1 MPFLKE
7 TINPEYY
14 YKPKN
19 KTMAVEFP
27 PYVQSTG
34 ILNSVLQK
42 IIQAPPPP
50 RFTQDFLT
58 AKLGFK
64 KGSANAVIPFLKR
77 IGFLG
82 SDGMPTELYS
92 RFRNPSKAGYAV
104 ADGMKIGFK
113 DFYSRNEYWHNL
125 DKKDLSG
132 LVIEATGTAPN
143 SSTLQAILGSINVL
157 KQYAKFDGVE
167 DLNEQVE
174 EKETPLKAI
183 ESEIINHTKKTKDDL
198 GINLSYTINLN
209 LPETSDIA
217 VFDAIFKSLKEN
229 LLKK

>member
-1 MPFLKE
+1 
-7 TINPEYY
+7 
-14 YKPKN
+14 
-19 KTMAVEFP
+19 MAVEFP
-27 PYVQSTG
+27 PYVNATG
-34 ILNSVLQK
+34 ILNSVFKK
-42 IIQAPPPP
+42 IIEAPPPS

-58 AKLGFK
+58 TKLGFK

-82 SDGMPTELYS
+82 SDGVPTDLYS
-92 RFRNPSKAGYAV
+92 RFRNPSKAGHAI
-104 ADGMKIGFK
+104 AEGMKLGFQ

-125 DKKDLSG
+125 DKKELSG
-132 LVIEATGTAPN
+132 LIVEATGTAQN
-143 SSTLQAILGSINVL
+143 SSTLQAILNTIGVL
-157 KQYAKFDGVE
+157 KQYAKFDGIE
-167 DLNEQVE
+167 ENSIEQLE
-174 EKETPLKAI
+174 EKITIPKSTE
-183 ESEIINHTKKTKDDL
+183 EIIVSHPKKSKDDF

>member
-1 MPFLKE
+1 
-7 TINPEYY
+7 
-14 YKPKN
+14 
-19 KTMAVEFP
+19 MAVEFP
-27 PYVQSTG
+27 PYVNATG
-34 ILNSVLQK
+34 ILNSIFKK
-42 IIQAPPPP
+42 IVEAPPPP

-58 AKLGFK
+58 TKLGFK

-82 SDGMPTELYS
+82 SDGVPTELYS
-92 RFRNPSKAGYAV
+92 KFRNPSKAGHAL
-104 ADGMKIGFK
+104 AQGMKMGYQ

-125 DKKDLSG
+125 DKKELSG
-132 LVIEATGTAPN
+132 LIVEATGSAQN
-143 SSTLQAILGSINVL
+143 SSTLQAILNTIAVL
-157 KQYAKFDGVE
+157 KQYAKFDGAE
-167 DLNEQVE
+167 ENNNEQSE
-174 EKETPLKAI
+174 EKVTAQKTNE
-183 ESEIINHTKKTKDDL
+183 EVIITHQKKSKDDL

>member
-1 MPFLKE
+1 
-7 TINPEYY
+7 
-14 YKPKN
+14 
-19 KTMAVEFP
+19 MAVEFP
-27 PYVQSTG
+27 PYVSATG
-34 ILNSVLQK
+34 ILNSIFKK
-42 IIQAPPPP
+42 IVEAPPPP

-58 AKLGFK
+58 TKLGFK

-82 SDGMPTELYS
+82 SDGVPTELYS
-92 RFRNPSKAGYAV
+92 KFRNPSKAGHAL
-104 ADGMKIGFK
+104 AQGMKIGYQ

-125 DKKDLSG
+125 DKKELSG
-132 LVIEATGTAPN
+132 LIIEATGTAQN
-143 SSTLQAILGSINVL
+143 SSTLQAILNTVTVL
-157 KQYAKFDGVE
+157 KQYAKFDGADE
-167 DLNEQVE
+167 NSHEQIE
-174 EKETPLKAI
+174 EKAPAQKTNEEVILT
-183 ESEIINHTKKTKDDL
+183 HQKKSKDDL

>member
-1 MPFLKE
+1 
-7 TINPEYY
+7 
-14 YKPKN
+14 
-19 KTMAVEFP
+19 MAVEFP
-27 PYVQSTG
+27 PYVNATG
-34 ILNSVLQK
+34 VLSSVFKK
-42 IIQAPPPP
+42 IIEAPPPP

-58 AKLGFK
+58 TKLGFK

-92 RFRNPSKAGYAV
+92 KFRNPSKAGHAI
-104 ADGMKIGFK
+104 ADGMKLGYQN
-113 DFYSRNEYWHNL
+113 FYSRNEYWHNL
-125 DKKDLSG
+125 DKKELTG
-132 LVIEATGTAPN
+132 LIIEATGTAPN
-143 SSTLQAILGSINVL
+143 SSTLLAILNTIAVL
-157 KQYAKFDGVE
+157 KQYAKFDGV
-167 DLNEQVE
+167 DNNEQPE
-174 EKETPLKAI
+174 EKAIPLKANEAEVI
-183 ESEIINHTKKTKDDL
+183 SHPKKSKDEL